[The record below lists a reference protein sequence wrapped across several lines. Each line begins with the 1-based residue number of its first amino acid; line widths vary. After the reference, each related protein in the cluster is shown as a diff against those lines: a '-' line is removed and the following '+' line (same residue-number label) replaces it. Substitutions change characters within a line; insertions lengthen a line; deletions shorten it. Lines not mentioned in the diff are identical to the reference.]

1 MGECFSAWLCL
12 FLESSI
18 DTPSREP
25 SCTMTNRIRES
36 RSCRS
41 VGAEGS
47 NVLGYSEVR
56 TFGVDG
62 AGFINPQFTRLIRSR
77 QHPPILTC
85 VSESVEKRAECVREL
100 KLNSIWQ
107 LTPFSAARVANMLT
121 MDLSQAV
128 HQTGRGGRR

>member
-47 NVLGYSEVR
+47 NVLGHSEVWAFAVMAW
-56 TFGVDG
+56 TFRIRNLH
-62 AGFINPQFTRLIRSR
+62 AQFDPAST
-77 QHPPILTC
+77 
-85 VSESVEKRAECVREL
+85 
-100 KLNSIWQ
+100 
-107 LTPFSAARVANMLT
+107 
-121 MDLSQAV
+121 
-128 HQTGRGGRR
+128 HQS